1 MAEYKVFF
9 KAPVEKDLRAIPKK
23 DIVKILRQLNSLTIN
38 PRPPDC
44 EKLTG
49 QERYRVRQ
57 GIYRIVYSIQDF
69 ELTVWIVRVANRK
82 DVYRK

>member
-1 MAEYKVFF
+1 MAGYKVFF
-9 KAPVEKDLRAIPKK
+9 KAPVEKELQAIPKK
-23 DIVKILRQLNSLTIN
+23 DVTKILRQINSLAIN
-38 PRPPDC
+38 PRPPGC

-57 GIYRIVYSIQDF
+57 GMYRIVYSIQDF
-69 ELTVWIVRVANRK
+69 NLTVWIVRVGNRK